1 MERSLLPALAAAGG
15 EARAKGMAGEEDRIE
30 PCLEGPPLTM
40 RATLCA
46 VSLLLVAYLAAVAV
60 CRRDPYAFDIIFQ
73 NAGPNRYAPLLRQC
87 LALHGN
93 RKHQRPAG
101 CVVRIPA
108 RLVNAHVDAAVS
120 LLRASL
126 FSDT

>member
-1 MERSLLPALAAAGG
+1 MMERSLLPALAAAGG

-73 NAGPNRYAPLLRQC
+73 NPGPNRYAPLLASAWRC
-87 LALHGN
+87 TAIASN
-93 RKHQRPAG
+93 CAP
-101 CVVRIPA
+101 P
-108 RLVNAHVDAAVS
+108 AVS
-120 LLRASL
+120 SASP
-126 FSDT
+126 